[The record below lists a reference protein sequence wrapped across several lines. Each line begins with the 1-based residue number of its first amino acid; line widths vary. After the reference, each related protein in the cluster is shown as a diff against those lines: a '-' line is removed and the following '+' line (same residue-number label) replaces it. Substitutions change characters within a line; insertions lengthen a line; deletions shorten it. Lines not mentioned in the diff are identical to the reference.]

1 VCLRRITLRDA
12 DLTLDLVPEHH
23 LLRDG
28 FHEAEGEHRW
38 TAGIAR
44 LPASV
49 MDLFAGQLDIEIAVW
64 PSQVRYTET
73 PARELRNAED
83 CPQGPAAL
91 RLAG

>member
-23 LLRDG
+23 LLREG

-38 TAGIAR
+38 TAGMAR

-49 MDLFAGQLDIEIAVW
+49 LGLFAGPIDIEIALH
-64 PSQVRYTET
+64 PTDLRY
-73 PARELRNAED
+73 PLRSLARRHWSDANAFQLE
-83 CPQGPAAL
+83 AA
-91 RLAG
+91 G